1 MPKFR
6 EKTVSTTLTEREVEY
21 LKTVFRLLSGREAV
35 GSLEVAEAMGVSC
48 ATASEALKKL
58 YDKGMLERSPWKGV
72 SLSEVGI
79 REVDRVI
86 RNHRVFET
94 YAYRF
99 LSIRLEDACDYA
111 RRVELHLPEEII
123 DSMCSIM
130 GHPEKCPH
138 NERIPRGEGCCLRR
152 QQP

>member
-6 EKTVSTTLTEREVEY
+6 ERNISRTLTVKEVEY
-21 LKTVFRLLSGREAV
+21 LKTIFRLSSGRKAV

-48 ATASEALKKL
+48 ATASEALKRL
-58 YDKGMLERSPWKGV
+58 YDKGMLERTPWRGV
-72 SLSEVGI
+72 NLSEAGI

-94 YAYRF
+94 YVYRF
-99 LSIRLEDACDYA
+99 LSINLEEACDCA
-111 RRVELHLPEEII
+111 RRIELYLPKEVV
-123 DSMCSIM
+123 DSMCNIM

-138 NERIPRGEGCCLRR
+138 NECIPRGEGCCLKR
-152 QQP
+152 QQ

>member
-1 MPKFR
+1 MSKSR
-6 EKTVSTTLTEREVEY
+6 RKSTSNALTEREVEY
-21 LKTVFRLLSGREAV
+21 LKTVFRLLSGRETV

-48 ATASEALKKL
+48 ATASETLKKL
-58 YDKGMLERSPWKGV
+58 YDKGMLKREPWKGV
-72 SLSEVGI
+72 SLSKEGI
-79 REVDRVI
+79 EKVNRVI

-99 LSIRLEDACDYA
+99 LSIRLEDACKCA
-111 RRVELHLPEEII
+111 RKVELYLPEEVV

-138 NERIPRGEGCCLRR
+138 NEDIPRGEGCCIKKR
-152 QQP
+152 QL